1 MPQQKIKSS
10 RRNHVKLIYVTG
22 GVVSGL
28 GKGILSAS
36 LGALLKARGLRVT
49 IQKFDP
55 YINLDAGTMSPY
67 QHGEVYVTDDG
78 AETDLDLGHYERFL
92 DVSTSQANNVTTG
105 RIYHS
110 VIQKERRGDYLGATV
125 QVVPHITDE
134 IKGRMLELVKS
145 GLYDVIINEIGG
157 TVGDIES
164 LPFLEA
170 MRQIIIERG
179 KRNVINIH
187 LSYVPLIKSTGEI
200 KTKPTQYSVRT
211 LLGIGIQPDII
222 AARTERKLTKDVKK
236 KIAMFCNVDFGSV
249 VESRDAETIYEVPLL
264 LHKEKL
270 DDIVLEKLNL
280 TSKDPQLSNWISL
293 ADKIKNPQDGRV
305 EIGICGKYTEFLDAY
320 KSIIEA
326 FIHAGAVNGVKVDLK
341 WINSEL
347 LENEGAE
354 KYIKGISGLL
364 VAPGFGDRGIEGKI
378 LACKYVRENN
388 IPFFGICLGMQVSI
402 IEFARHVAGIKDAN
416 SMEFKPRTKSPV
428 IHYLPGQK
436 EKTEKGG
443 TMRLG
448 SYPCIVSE
456 GTIAHQLYHSG
467 LIHERHRHRYEVNN
481 KFVSL
486 LEKNGIIFS
495 GKSPDGKLMEMIELK
510 NHRYYVGCQF
520 HPELK
525 SRVNMPH
532 PLFVGFVRAA
542 KRFRDDMLGKQNSEE
557 VK

>member
-1 MPQQKIKSS
+1 MPQSKPKTTKRTIA
-10 RRNHVKLIYVTG
+10 KLIYVTG

-36 LGALLKARGLRVT
+36 LGSLLKARGLRVT

-55 YINLDAGTMSPY
+55 YINVDAGTMSPY
-67 QHGEVYVTDDG
+67 QHGEVFVTDDG

-105 RIYHS
+105 RIYNS
-110 VIQKERRGDYLGATV
+110 VIQKERRGDFLGATV

-134 IKGRMLELVKS
+134 IKLKMQELVNS
-145 GLYDVIINEIGG
+145 GLFDVVIIEIGG

-179 KRNVINIH
+179 RKHVINIH
-187 LSYVPLIKSTGEI
+187 LSYVPLIRSTGEI

-222 AARTERKLTKDVKK
+222 AARTERKLNKEVKK
-236 KIAMFCNVDFGSV
+236 KIAMFCNVDYDSV
-249 VESRDAETIYEVPLL
+249 IESRDAETIYEVPLL

-270 DDIVLEKLNL
+270 DEIVLDKLNL
-280 TSKDPQLSNWISL
+280 HAKEPYLANWIEI
-293 ADKIKNPQDGRV
+293 ADRIKNPANGKI
-305 EIGICGKYTEFLDAY
+305 EIGICGKYTEYMDAY

-326 FIHAGAVNGVKVDLK
+326 FVHSGAVNGVKVELK

-347 LENEGAE
+347 LEKENPE
-354 KYIKGISGLL
+354 KFIKGLSGLL

-378 LACKYVRENN
+378 IACKYVREHN

-402 IEFARHVAGIKDAN
+402 IEFARNVAGIKDAD
-416 SMEFKPRTKSPV
+416 SMEFKLKTKSPV
-428 IHYLPGQK
+428 IHFLPGQK

-448 SYPCIVSE
+448 SYPCVLSDGAKVHKIYQ
-456 GTIAHQLYHSG
+456 AHI
-467 LIHERHRHRYEVNN
+467 IHERHRHRYEVNN
-481 KFVSL
+481 KFVPA
-486 LEKNGIIFS
+486 LEKHGMVFS
-495 GKSPDGKLMEMIELK
+495 GKSPDSKLMEMIELK
-510 NHRYYVGCQF
+510 NHRFFIGCQF

-525 SRVNMPH
+525 SRVTNPH
-532 PLFVGFVRAA
+532 PLFVGFVKAA
-542 KRFRDDMLGKQNSEE
+542 KEYRDELIGVHS
-557 VK
+557 

>member
-170 MRQIIIERG
+170 MRQIMIERG

-378 LACKYVRENN
+378 SACKYVRENN

-448 SYPCIVSE
+448 SYPCVVSE

-525 SRVNMPH
+525 SRVNTPH

-542 KRFRDDMLGKQNSEE
+542 KQFRNEVLGKQNNEE